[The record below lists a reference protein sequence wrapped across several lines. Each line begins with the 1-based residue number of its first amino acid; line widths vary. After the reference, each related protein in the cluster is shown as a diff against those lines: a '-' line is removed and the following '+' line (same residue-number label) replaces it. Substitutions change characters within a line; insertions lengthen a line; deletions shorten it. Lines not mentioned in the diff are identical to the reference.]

1 MSGKTVKSLTKVYY
15 GESPASRLA
24 PLWAAVSERG
34 IWAGAYGMDEVEF
47 RAEALHRGPA
57 ALIYDPRKVASVLK
71 QMEEF
76 LAGKRT
82 KFELKVDWS
91 GMTPFQVA
99 VRKAVMAVPYG
110 RTASYGEI
118 AAEVGR
124 PQAPR
129 AVGGVQATNP
139 ISFIIPC
146 HRIIGSDGSL
156 AGYGGFGGLETKR
169 WLLELEANN
178 QKPTAK
184 KRRKTR

>member
-1 MSGKTVKSLTKVYY
+1 MSGKVVKSLPAVYY
-15 GESPASRLA
+15 GESAASRLA
-24 PLWAAVSERG
+24 PLWAAVSARG
-34 IWAGAYGMDEVEF
+34 VWAGAYGMDEVEF
-47 RAEALHRGPA
+47 RAEILRRGQA
-57 ALIYDPRKVASVLK
+57 ALIYDTAKVAGVLR

-76 LAGKRT
+76 LAGKR
-82 KFELKVDWS
+82 KRFEVKVDWS

-118 AAEVGR
+118 AAEVGK

-156 AGYGGFGGLETKR
+156 AGYGGFGGLKTKA
-169 WLLELEANN
+169 WLLELEANSS
-178 QKPTAK
+178 KSATKRK
-184 KRRKTR
+184 KNS